1 MQGPAALAPE
11 IEAVPNIQRRK
22 RKSEEP
28 VPVRSF
34 RGWLGGLV
42 LSGEGCCV
50 AGGFLSGR
58 WAA

>member
-1 MQGPAALAPE
+1 MQGPAD